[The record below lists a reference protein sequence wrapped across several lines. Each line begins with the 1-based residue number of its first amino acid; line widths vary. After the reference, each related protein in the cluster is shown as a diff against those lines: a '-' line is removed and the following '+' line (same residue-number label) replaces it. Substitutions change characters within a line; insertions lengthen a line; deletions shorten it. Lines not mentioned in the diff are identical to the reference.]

1 MQVQLIIK
9 DTFSILDCSDNK
21 MVKINPN
28 EIQKQKKEKYLH
40 CSLLWSS
47 NDLWLIQEQKML
59 WAWMEKSESGLNGH
73 VESYLGMA
81 SITTSERTFET
92 YPQFLQI
99 SIEAKGNTTAKNI
112 YLRVCCAIKFE
123 EHSVNCCAINRI
135 YIYTNSPVRVL
146 YCPVRGVSL
155 MFVRRR
161 WR

>member
-59 WAWMEKSESGLNGH
+59 WAKAVTE
-73 VESYLGMA
+73 Y
-81 SITTSERTFET
+81 I
-92 YPQFLQI
+92 QI
-99 SIEAKGNTTAKNI
+99 NEWKN
-112 YLRVCCAIKFE
+112 LKA
-123 EHSVNCCAINRI
+123 
-135 YIYTNSPVRVL
+135 
-146 YCPVRGVSL
+146 G
-155 MFVRRR
+155 
-161 WR
+161 